1 MSNSTVEKPVRIT
14 ACILALNE
22 EGKLEEAI
30 RTLSGWTDRII
41 VIDNESTD
49 RTAEIAR
56 KRADVVLPA
65 LDS

>member
-1 MSNSTVEKPVRIT
+1 MSKSAEETPIRIT

-22 EGKLEEAI
+22 EAQLAEAI
-30 RTLSGWTDRII
+30 GTLSGWTDQLI

-56 KRADVVLPA
+56 KHAHVVLTAP
-65 LDS
+65 DF